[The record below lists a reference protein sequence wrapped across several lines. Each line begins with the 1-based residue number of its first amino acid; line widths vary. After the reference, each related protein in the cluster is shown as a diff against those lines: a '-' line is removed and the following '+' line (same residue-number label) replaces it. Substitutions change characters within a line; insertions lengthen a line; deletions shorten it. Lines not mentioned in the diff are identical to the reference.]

1 MGNVSHILQTKGR
14 GGDGMGEGVSDDLI
28 LFYDKILQRRRRGPR
43 SQSQLT
49 FQAAARAAG

>member
-1 MGNVSHILQTKGR
+1 MPRENVEHILQTKGK

-49 FQAAARAAG
+49 F